1 MKQIFV
7 SEGFDD
13 FILVSRKKP
22 RLNAS
27 EARNHLVP
35 SEGQKENSCNKRK

>member
-1 MKQIFV
+1 MKPVFA
-7 SEGFDD
+7 SECFDD

-27 EARNHLVP
+27 EARNRLVP
-35 SEGQKENSCNKRK
+35 SEGQKETKMEK